1 VHARIRIGTRK
12 SQLALWQANWLKT
25 ELEEKHPGL
34 EAELI
39 EFHTTGDKIT
49 DVALAQIGGQG
60 LFTKELELALLEDK
74 TDLAVHSLKDLPTV
88 LPDGLGIY
96 AYSPREDPRDAL
108 LSLKGYKIDDLPA
121 GAVVGTSSLRRRAQL
136 LAYRPDL
143 KVKDLRG
150 NLNTRLEKL
159 RYGGFEAIILAA
171 AGVKRLGL
179 EQYVTQFISPETLLP
194 AVGQGIIAVEAR
206 ETSVWVRD
214 LLKPVNDL
222 NSLLAAEA
230 ERSFMQTVE
239 GGCQVPMGALA
250 RVRGD
255 ELNLQG
261 FVASLDGQKVLR
273 AEVLGATVKARELG
287 VKLGQNLLQAGA
299 EQILQQVRQETEV
312 F

>member
-1 VHARIRIGTRK
+1 MHARIRIGTRK

-34 EAELI
+34 KAELI

-74 TDLAVHSLKDLPTV
+74 ADLAVHSLKDLPTV

-159 RYGGFEAIILAA
+159 RHGGFEAIILAA

-179 EQYVTQFISPETLLP
+179 EEYVTQFISPDTLLP

-250 RVRGD
+250 RVLGD

-273 AEVLGATVKARELG
+273 AEVLGATAKARELG